1 VDGPTGSAQGPQD
14 DESAA
19 DSTRP
24 EDGKGSLEERPVSQ
38 PNESFG
44 SLVKPDDGI
53 PGERSALQPTPACP
67 SSGLT
72 SEPDFPGTSW

>member
-1 VDGPTGSAQGPQD
+1 M
-14 DESAA
+14 
-19 DSTRP
+19 
-24 EDGKGSLEERPVSQ
+24 SQ
-38 PNESFG
+38 HSPNDVLG

-53 PGERSALQPTPACP
+53 QGERSALQPTPACP